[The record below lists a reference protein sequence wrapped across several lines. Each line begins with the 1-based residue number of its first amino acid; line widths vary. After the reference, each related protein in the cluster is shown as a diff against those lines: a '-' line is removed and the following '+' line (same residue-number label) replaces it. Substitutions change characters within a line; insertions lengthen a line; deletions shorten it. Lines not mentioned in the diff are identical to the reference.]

1 MISLPKGKSD
11 LMKIAFDR
19 LWIRQVPP
27 CRGSTSL
34 TLPDRLRRVGG
45 TGKLVV
51 SDVVLG
57 STVLARITFDCVRG
71 WWTPRCLGS
80 VSPTLQDRLRGVTWT
95 GNLLVGG
102 FVLGLGTWSTFA
114 SLESAAV
121 ATGTIESESSRKT
134 IQHFEGGIIKQII
147 VADGDVVR
155 AGQTLILLD
164 DTKARS
170 EVQSLRGQ
178 LWDAVAR
185 EARLLAEQHG
195 YERVSFPTDL
205 QEEQKSNPGAAA
217 VVAAQQSIFETRRQV
232 VQSQIAVIR
241 DKRLQVEKEITGMRD
256 QESATARRS
265 EIVREEVATVTY
277 LVNKGL
283 ERRPRLLNLER
294 EMAEIDG
301 RRGELSAQISRA
313 EQTIGESQTSLLKLE
328 SDRQNEI
335 AQSLREAQNQI
346 YQLRER
352 LQTAADQLTRTEVK
366 APEAGVIT
374 DLRVHT
380 PGGVIGTGAALMDLV
395 PRQDRL
401 IVSARVRP
409 EDIDVVRP
417 GLSADVQLLP
427 YNQRRVPRLHGTV
440 MHVSADRLLDKR
452 TDQPYYA
459 AKIRVQD
466 PRITENDGV
475 QIIPGMPTQVF
486 IKTGH
491 GTVALYA
498 LRPLLDS
505 FNNAF
510 HED

>member
-1 MISLPKGKSD
+1 
-11 LMKIAFDR
+11 
-19 LWIRQVPP
+19 V
-27 CRGSTSL
+27 
-34 TLPDRLRRVGG
+34 
-45 TGKLVV
+45 
-51 SDVVLG
+51 
-57 STVLARITFDCVRG
+57 
-71 WWTPRCLGS
+71 
-80 VSPTLQDRLRGVTWT
+80 
-95 GNLLVGG
+95 
-102 FVLGLGTWSTFA
+102 A
-114 SLESAAV
+114 S
-121 ATGTIESESSRKT
+121 
-134 IQHFEGGIIKQII
+134 
-147 VADGDVVR
+147 
-155 AGQTLILLD
+155 
-164 DTKARS
+164 
-170 EVQSLRGQ
+170 
-178 LWDAVAR
+178 
-185 EARLLAEQHG
+185 
-195 YERVSFPTDL
+195 
-205 QEEQKSNPGAAA
+205 
-217 VVAAQQSIFETRRQV
+217 QQSIFETRRQV

-301 RRGELSAQISRA
+301 RRGELAAQISRA

-352 LQTAADQLTRTEVK
+352 LQTASDQLTRTEVK

-466 PRITENDGV
+466 PRITETDRV

>member
-1 MISLPKGKSD
+1 MNPS
-11 LMKIAFDR
+11 
-19 LWIRQVPP
+19 
-27 CRGSTSL
+27 
-34 TLPDRLRRVGG
+34 
-45 TGKLVV
+45 
-51 SDVVLG
+51 
-57 STVLARITFDCVRG
+57 
-71 WWTPRCLGS
+71 
-80 VSPTLQDRLRGVTWT
+80 
-95 GNLLVGG
+95 
-102 FVLGLGTWSTFA
+102 
-114 SLESAAV
+114 
-121 ATGTIESESSRKT
+121 SSRKT

-178 LWDAVAR
+178 LWDAVGR

-195 YERVSFPTDL
+195 YERVSFPADL

-241 DKRLQVEKEITGMRD
+241 DKRMQVEKEITGMRD

-301 RRGELSAQISRA
+301 RRGELAAQISRA

-352 LQTAADQLTRTEVK
+352 LQTASDQLTRTEVK

-466 PRITENDGV
+466 PRITETDRV

>member
-1 MISLPKGKSD
+1 MVLPG
-11 LMKIAFDR
+11 R
-19 LWIRQVPP
+19 ETCW
-27 CRGSTSL
+27 
-34 TLPDRLRRVGG
+34 
-45 TGKLVV
+45 
-51 SDVVLG
+51 
-57 STVLARITFDCVRG
+57 
-71 WWTPRCLGS
+71 
-80 VSPTLQDRLRGVTWT
+80 
-95 GNLLVGG
+95 
-102 FVLGLGTWSTFA
+102 
-114 SLESAAV
+114 SAALSWASGPGQPSPRSKAPRLLPV
-121 ATGTIESESSRKT
+121 PLNPSSSRKT

-195 YERVSFPTDL
+195 YERVSFPADL

-301 RRGELSAQISRA
+301 RRGELAAQISRA

-417 GLSADVQLLP
+417 D
-427 YNQRRVPRLHGTV
+427 
-440 MHVSADRLLDKR
+440 
-452 TDQPYYA
+452 
-459 AKIRVQD
+459 
-466 PRITENDGV
+466 
-475 QIIPGMPTQVF
+475 
-486 IKTGH
+486 
-491 GTVALYA
+491 
-498 LRPLLDS
+498 
-505 FNNAF
+505 
-510 HED
+510 

>member
-1 MISLPKGKSD
+1 
-11 LMKIAFDR
+11 MK
-19 LWIRQVPP
+19 
-27 CRGSTSL
+27 
-34 TLPDRLRRVGG
+34 
-45 TGKLVV
+45 
-51 SDVVLG
+51 
-57 STVLARITFDCVRG
+57 
-71 WWTPRCLGS
+71 
-80 VSPTLQDRLRGVTWT
+80 
-95 GNLLVGG
+95 
-102 FVLGLGTWSTFA
+102 
-114 SLESAAV
+114 
-121 ATGTIESESSRKT
+121 SESSRKT

-178 LWDAVAR
+178 LWDAVGR

-195 YERVSFPTDL
+195 YERVSFPADL

-241 DKRLQVEKEITGMRD
+241 DKRMQVEKEITGMRD

-301 RRGELSAQISRA
+301 RRGELAAQISRA

-352 LQTAADQLTRTEVK
+352 LQTASDQLTRTEVK

-466 PRITENDGV
+466 PRITETDRV

>member
-1 MISLPKGKSD
+1 M
-11 LMKIAFDR
+11 
-19 LWIRQVPP
+19 
-27 CRGSTSL
+27 
-34 TLPDRLRRVGG
+34 
-45 TGKLVV
+45 
-51 SDVVLG
+51 
-57 STVLARITFDCVRG
+57 
-71 WWTPRCLGS
+71 
-80 VSPTLQDRLRGVTWT
+80 
-95 GNLLVGG
+95 
-102 FVLGLGTWSTFA
+102 A
-114 SLESAAV
+114 S
-121 ATGTIESESSRKT
+121 
-134 IQHFEGGIIKQII
+134 
-147 VADGDVVR
+147 
-155 AGQTLILLD
+155 
-164 DTKARS
+164 
-170 EVQSLRGQ
+170 
-178 LWDAVAR
+178 
-185 EARLLAEQHG
+185 
-195 YERVSFPTDL
+195 
-205 QEEQKSNPGAAA
+205 
-217 VVAAQQSIFETRRQV
+217 QQSIFETRRQV

-241 DKRLQVEKEITGMRD
+241 DKRMQVEKEITGMRD

-301 RRGELSAQISRA
+301 RRGELAAQISRA

-352 LQTAADQLTRTEVK
+352 LQTASDQLTRTEVK

-466 PRITENDGV
+466 PRITETDRV